1 MSAFLAGGL
10 FVDLLRLVL
19 TKHILDT
26 TEVVNPRRCWEQA
39 WHGCATVLTR
49 FRFT

>member
-19 TKHILDT
+19 TEHILVT
-26 TEVVNPRRCWEQA
+26 SEVVNSWRCWEQA
-39 WHGCATVLTR
+39 WLGRATVLTR
-49 FRFT
+49 FRST